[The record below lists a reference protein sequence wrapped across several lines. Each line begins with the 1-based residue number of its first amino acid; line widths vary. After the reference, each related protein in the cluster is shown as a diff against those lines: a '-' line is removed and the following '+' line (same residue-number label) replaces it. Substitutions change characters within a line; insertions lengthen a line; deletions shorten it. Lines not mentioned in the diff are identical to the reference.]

1 MEASFL
7 SQFSSAALSSIL
19 FLVMAA
25 VYFVSAK
32 AATKRQN
39 ETHFGPVEGAVTGL
53 LALLLAFTFSLSASR
68 YDMRRQV
75 IVQEA
80 NAIGTAT
87 LRSDLYPEPERSAFR
102 ADFKEYVEARIAF
115 YAAGTDKD
123 KLQAAHDLSTMI
135 STRLWKRAAELA
147 QDRDSIIRSNNMVP
161 ALNQMID
168 VVATR
173 NVAGLATVPDSILW
187 VLFALCILCSSMLG
201 SSQGQKLPWWTA
213 MIFIVTCSASVLL
226 ILDFDRPRRGSITL
240 DTANSNIVALRELFK
255 DDR

>member
-1 MEASFL
+1 MEASYL
-7 SQFSSAALSSIL
+7 SQFNSAALSSLL

-25 VYFVSAK
+25 VYFASART
-32 AATKRQN
+32 ATRLQDKEAN
-39 ETHFGPVEGAVTGL
+39 FGPVEGAVTGL

-68 YDMRRQV
+68 YDARRQV

-115 YAAGTDKD
+115 YAAGTDKE
-123 KLQAAHDLSTMI
+123 KLQAAHDLSTSI
-135 STRLWKRAAELA
+135 SRRLWKRAADLA

-168 VVATR
+168 LVATR
-173 NVAGLATVPDSILW
+173 NIAGLATVPDSILW

-201 SSQGQKLPWWTA
+201 FSQGRKLPWWTA
-213 MIFIVTCSASVLL
+213 MIFILTCSASVLL

-240 DTANSNIVALRELFK
+240 DTANSGIIALRNLFE
-255 DDR
+255 